1 MDLENGYTTNCL
13 QMQKTPPKVAY
24 RENPHT
30 RT

>member
-1 MDLENGYTTNCL
+1 MDLENGYATNCL
-13 QMQKTPPKVAY
+13 QMQKTPPTVAY